1 MDFLEKYREQCYA
14 ALRIVSGFMF
24 IFHGVQKLAKVMDG
38 TAMWIH
44 QIAGPIEVIGGALIM
59 IGLYTSRA
67 AFLASG
73 LMASAYWYAHASRG
87 GWPIDNGGELAIMF
101 CFAFLYI
108 ASRGSGMWSVDSKR
122 S

>member
-24 IFHGVQKLAKVMDG
+24 IFHGVPKLAKVMDG

-67 AFLASG
+67 AFLSVNV
-73 LMASAYWYAHASRG
+73 LELISKEPVITPS
-87 GWPIDNGGELAIMF
+87 PLNGNPVPTAVVVCVVPSSNQYVEAEITLALI
-101 CFAFLYI
+101 
-108 ASRGSGMWSVDSKR
+108 
-122 S
+122 